1 MNEELLIPNHVGI
14 IMDGNGRWAKQRG
27 MIRTKGHQ
35 KAVGNLKELCIHM
48 ADVGVKYCSLYAFST
63 ENFKRDVKEVDFLMN
78 LFISSFNKEFENL
91 KKRGVRVLF
100 SGRREPLPKGV
111 LEAMDK
117 IVEDT
122 KNNTDLILNICINYG
137 SHAEMVD
144 TTKKICE
151 MYKNGEIELDNI
163 NEDFIMKNLYQ
174 DLPPL
179 DFVIRTSGELRLSNF
194 MMYQAS
200 YAEFYFP
207 KVLFPDFD
215 NEEFD
220 KAILE
225 FNKRNRRFGGVVDDK
240 KSS

>member
-1 MNEELLIPNHVGI
+1 MNEELLIHNHVGI
-14 IMDGNGRWAKQRG
+14 IMDGNGRWAQQRG

-35 KAVGNLKELCIHM
+35 HAVGNLKELCIHM

-63 ENFKRDVKEVDFLMN
+63 ENFKRDIKEVDFLMN

-91 KKRGVRVLF
+91 KKRNVKVIF
-100 SGRREPLPKGV
+100 SGRREPLPKKV
-111 LEAMDK
+111 LEAMDTL
-117 IVEDT
+117 VEDT
-122 KNNTDLILNICINYG
+122 KNNTDLVLNICINYG

-144 TTKKICE
+144 TTKKLCE
-151 MYKNGEIELDNI
+151 MYKNGEIELDDI
-163 NEDFIMKNLYQ
+163 NEDLIQKNLYQ

-225 FNKRNRRFGGVVDDK
+225 FNKRNRRFGGIK
-240 KSS
+240 K